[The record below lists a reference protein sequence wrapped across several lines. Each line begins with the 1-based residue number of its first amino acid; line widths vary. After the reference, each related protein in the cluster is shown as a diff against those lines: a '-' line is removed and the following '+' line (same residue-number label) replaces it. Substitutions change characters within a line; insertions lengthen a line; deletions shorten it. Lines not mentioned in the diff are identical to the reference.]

1 MIKCILHKLHI
12 ANTITIPS
20 MKERDRLCQLYI
32 YNISNIIFCLGCV
45 RAKPTYLISFGLGM
59 AGSVSGFLQSED
71 KGVQDAH
78 QVQLPRRGVTRRLLS
93 SFDCVR
99 PSES

>member
-32 YNISNIIFCLGCV
+32 YII
-45 RAKPTYLISFGLGM
+45 YQISFS
-59 AGSVSGFLQSED
+59 AW
-71 KGVQDAH
+71 GVFAPNP
-78 QVQLPRRGVTRRLLS
+78 LT
-93 SFDCVR
+93 
-99 PSES
+99 